1 MKIKFLILSAI
12 LSLGIGTASAQ
23 EGKSLTLEQAVN
35 LALTNSDEAKI
46 SASRVNTAKNE
57 LQVTKNNQYPDF
69 KVSGQYQ
76 YLTGAKINFPAATA
90 SASEDPNAAPAPTP
104 DVNQLLLG
112 QANMSLP
119 LFSGFKLKN
128 AIEASENSLKAATLN
143 AENDKEQIALQT
155 IQDYINLYK
164 AQKAIDIIE
173 ENLKSANQRV
183 KDFSAMEQNG
193 LLARNDLLK
202 AQLQESNIQLTL
214 EEAKKN
220 SNILNYKLNVMLKL
234 PEDTKIDTQD
244 TNFGSIAAA
253 KLNSEISRNDL
264 EALKFQEQAAENQ
277 IKMAKSNYYPS
288 IALVSGYTAL
298 DLNNALTV
306 TNAINVGV
314 GLSYN
319 LSDIFKTKSE
329 VKVAQSKAEELQHT
343 IDMVSD
349 KVKLQVENARQ
360 DYQLALRKYEVYTK
374 SEEQA
379 VENYRILKDKYDN
392 GLADTNDLLDADVD
406 QLQAKMNLAYANAD
420 ITQKYYELLTAQ
432 GTLTNQF
439 NNQ

>member
-1 MKIKFLILSAI
+1 MKIKFLILSVI
-12 LSLGIGTASAQ
+12 FSLGIGTAKAQ

-46 SASRVNTAKNE
+46 SASRVNTAKSE
-57 LQVTKNNQYPDF
+57 VQVTKNNQYPDF
-69 KVSGQYQ
+69 KISGQYQ
-76 YLTGAKINFPAATA
+76 YLTGAEIDFPAATA
-90 SASEDPNAAPAPTP
+90 STSEDPNAAPTPTP

-128 AIEASENSLKAATLN
+128 AIEASENMFLAATLN

-155 IQDYINLYK
+155 IKDYINLYK
-164 AQKAIDIIE
+164 AQKAINIIE

-183 KDFSAMEQNG
+183 KDFSAMEENG

-202 AQLQESNIQLTL
+202 AQLQESNIQLSL

-234 PEDTKIDTQD
+234 PEDTTIDTQD
-244 TNFGSIAAA
+244 ANFGTITPAN
-253 KLNSEISRNDL
+253 LVGEVSRNDV
-264 EALKFQEQAAENQ
+264 EALRFQAQAAENQ

-288 IALVSGYTAL
+288 IAFVSGYTAL

-343 IDMVSD
+343 LDMVSD
-349 KVKLQVENARQ
+349 KVKLQIENAKQ

-379 VENYRILKDKYDN
+379 IENYRILKDKYDN

>member
-1 MKIKFLILSAI
+1 MKIKFLILSVI
-12 LSLGIGTASAQ
+12 FSLGIGTAKAQ

-46 SASRVNTAKNE
+46 SASRVNTAKSE
-57 LQVTKNNQYPDF
+57 VQVTKNNQYPDF
-69 KVSGQYQ
+69 KISGQYQ
-76 YLTGAKINFPAATA
+76 YLTGAEIDFPAATA
-90 SASEDPNAAPAPTP
+90 STSEDPNAAPTPTP

-128 AIEASENSLKAATLN
+128 AIEASENMFLAATLN

-155 IQDYINLYK
+155 IKDYINLYK
-164 AQKAIDIIE
+164 AQKAINIIE

-183 KDFSAMEQNG
+183 KDFSAMEENG

-202 AQLQESNIQLTL
+202 AQLQESNIQLSL

-234 PEDTKIDTQD
+234 PEDTTIDTQD
-244 TNFGSIAAA
+244 ANFGTITPAN
-253 KLNSEISRNDL
+253 LVGEVSRNDV
-264 EALKFQEQAAENQ
+264 EALRFQAQAAENQ

-288 IALVSGYTAL
+288 IAFVSGYTAL

-343 IDMVSD
+343 LDMVSD
-349 KVKLQVENARQ
+349 KVKLQIENAKQ

-379 VENYRILKDKYDN
+379 IENYRILKDKYDN
-392 GLADTNDLLDADVD
+392 GLTDTNDLLDADVD

>member
-76 YLTGAKINFPAATA
+76 YLTGAKIDFPAATA
-90 SASEDPNAAPAPTP
+90 NTSEDPNAAPTPTP

-128 AIEASENSLKAATLN
+128 AIAASENSLKAVTLN

-155 IQDYINLYK
+155 IKDYINLYK
-164 AQKAIDIIE
+164 AQKAINIIE

-183 KDFSAMEQNG
+183 KDFSAMEENG

-202 AQLQESNIQLTL
+202 AQLQESNIQLSL

-234 PEDTKIDTQD
+234 PEDTTIDTQD
-244 TNFGSIAAA
+244 TNFGKIAPANLA
-253 KLNSEISRNDL
+253 SEVLRNDL
-264 EALKFQEQAAENQ
+264 EALKFQEAAAENQ
-277 IKMAKSNYYPS
+277 IKMSKSNYFPS

-306 TNAINVGV
+306 TNAVNVGV

-349 KVKLQVENARQ
+349 RVKLQIENAKQ
-360 DYQLALRKYEVYTK
+360 DYLLALRKYEVYTK

-379 VENYRILKDKYDN
+379 IENYRILKDKYDN

-420 ITQKYYELLTAQ
+420 ITQTYYEFLTAQ

>member
-46 SASRVNTAKNE
+46 SESRVNTAKNE
-57 LQVTKNNQYPDF
+57 VQITKNNQYPDF

-76 YLTGAKINFPAATA
+76 YLTGAKIDFPAANA
-90 SASEDPNAAPAPTP
+90 SASEDPNAAPTPTP

-128 AIEASENSLKAATLN
+128 AIEASENSFKAATFN
-143 AENDKEQIALQT
+143 SENDKEQIALQT
-155 IQDYINLYK
+155 IKDYINLYK
-164 AQKAIDIIE
+164 AQKAINIIK

-183 KDFSAMEQNG
+183 KDFTSMEENG

-234 PEDTKIDTQD
+234 PEDLKIDTQD
-244 TNFGSIAAA
+244 ANFGTVAPANLA
-253 KLNSEISRNDL
+253 GEVSRNDL
-264 EALKFQEQAAENQ
+264 EALKFQAQAAENQ
-277 IKMAKSNYYPS
+277 IKMARSKYFPS

-306 TNAINVGV
+306 TNAVNVGV

-343 IDMVSD
+343 LDMVSD
-349 KVKLQVENARQ
+349 KVKLQIENAKQ

-379 VENYRILKDKYDN
+379 IENYRILKDKYDN